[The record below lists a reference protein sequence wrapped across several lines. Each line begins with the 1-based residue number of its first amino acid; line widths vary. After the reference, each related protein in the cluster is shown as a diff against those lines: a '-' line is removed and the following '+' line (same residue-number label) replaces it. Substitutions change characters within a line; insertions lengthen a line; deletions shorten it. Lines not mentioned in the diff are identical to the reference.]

1 MPYLSRNWVSE
12 VLIALVL
19 YALLAIYSV
28 VNAQTGAP
36 TGIQTAYPARPVKIV
51 VGFPA
56 GGGTDVF
63 ARAVAQGL
71 SAALGQQFIVDNKP
85 GAGGVIASQSLL
97 QALAGASCTPSRCL
111 TPHCAALARPVD
123 RGRKDFG
130 NGPSARAPV
139 FHPIL
144 EEKYKRQSR
153 DRQSFDA
160 ANRQ

>member
-1 MPYLSRNWVSE
+1 MSE

-97 QALAGASCTPSRCL
+97 QALADGYTLLMGSTSTQAIAPGRGAAP
-111 TPHCAALARPVD
+111 ALAPHRQ
-123 RGRKDFG
+123 
-130 NGPSARAPV
+130 NRAGGGT
-139 FHPIL
+139 
-144 EEKYKRQSR
+144 RR
-153 DRQSFDA
+153 DLQPRRFEPLA
-160 ANRQ
+160 G